1 MDAEIV
7 GESELI
13 AGRKFLV
20 THVTEEDE
28 DPKVALL
35 SFAQDGKAEIVNV
48 FIRLAKTL
56 KDKLCTG

>member
-1 MDAEIV
+1 MT
-7 GESELI
+7 
-13 AGRKFLV
+13 AGRKFIV

-28 DPKVALL
+28 DPKVVLL